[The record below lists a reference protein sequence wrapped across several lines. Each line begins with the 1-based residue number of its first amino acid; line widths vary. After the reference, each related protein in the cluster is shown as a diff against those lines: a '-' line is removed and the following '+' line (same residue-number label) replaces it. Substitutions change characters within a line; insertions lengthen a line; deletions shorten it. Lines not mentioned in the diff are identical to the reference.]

1 MQRDPRRRSVTCFWP
16 KIIPVLLS
24 LTLNHSL
31 DPLQGFGET
40 VIHLDQGT
48 LNNLRAGSTSIKEWD
63 DFPDHVESSA
73 MEYVFDAKSN
83 SSSWT
88 LSLRQQNV
96 KESWKVVLNEKEL
109 GRLMRDENDLRS
121 DFEIPPQLL
130 QESNNQLSIHAASSK
145 LDDVRVGEI
154 EIHDQSLEALRNEA
168 TIEIVITDSQQK
180 LLPGRITVVDTNGT
194 LIPLTPLGSSSPSK
208 LVEQKGSVPPGPKDQ
223 LSDPMLASREG
234 VIYTATGHAYFGVRP
249 GVYRIY
255 ASRGFEYSAPTAQV
269 TVGRGQHA
277 KRTLQLAKEV
287 NTEGW
292 VACDTHVHTV
302 TYSGHGDCTLQER
315 LVTLAGEGIELPIS
329 TDHNTQ
335 IDYSETALALGLS
348 KWFTSVVGNEVTTQ
362 KGHFNIFPT
371 AAQSA
376 RPNHLAANWKELFD
390 SIFGN
395 PQVKVAILN
404 HARDLHSSFRP
415 FSPAHHIS
423 LTGSNL
429 DGFDRRFNAMEL
441 INSGAVQTDPMELF
455 RDWCGLI
462 NHGMKVTPVGSSDSH
477 DVTRYIVGQG
487 RTYIAADDKDVSK
500 LDTAACVQAFLEG
513 KVIVSYGLFAH
524 LTAER
529 IPENGDD
536 QLPDAQSDPTYPLS
550 EMKKAGPGD
559 ILKLGNPQKN
569 PQNNMICLHADLRH
583 PSWSEV
589 TEIELWINGHP
600 SGKAPIQLVA
610 PHIPAGRNQDS
621 TTTLHHQTAVSS
633 TRKSYQWLIPENQF
647 KHDSWISLVARGPG
661 IRSPHWPT
669 ARPYQPDST
678 TFEGYTFS
686 CTGPIY
692 LDVDGDGQFRSA
704 REIAQ
709 SLGKTWLDLKE
720 KKPEDPG
727 TQALQEI
734 SHALGESHASVRDQF
749 AELASTEIE
758 DFSNWMTRLSPTLKS
773 QLEPFHRA
781 WQQSVR
787 ARLEQKE

>member
-1 MQRDPRRRSVTCFWP
+1 SLTYFWP

-24 LTLNHSL
+24 LALSHFL
-31 DPLQGFGET
+31 DPPRGLGEK
-40 VIHLDQGT
+40 VLHLDPGK

-63 DFPDHVESSA
+63 EFPDHVESSA
-73 MEYVFDAKSN
+73 LEHVFDAESN
-83 SSSWT
+83 ASSWT

-109 GRLMRDENDLRS
+109 GRLVRDENDLRS

-130 QESNNQLSIHAASSK
+130 QEFNNQLSIHATSSK
-145 LDDVRVGEI
+145 SDDVRVGEI
-154 EIHDQSLEALRNEA
+154 EIHDQYIENIRNQA
-168 TIEIVITDSQQK
+168 KIEIVITDSQQQP
-180 LLPGRITVVDTNGT
+180 LPGRITVVDANGT
-194 LIPLTPLGSSSPSK
+194 LTPLTPLASSSPSK
-208 LVEQKGSVPPGPKDQ
+208 LVEQKGSVTHGAADQ
-223 LSDPMLASREG
+223 PSDPMLASREG

-249 GVYRIY
+249 GAYRIY
-255 ASRGFEYSAPTAQV
+255 ASRGFEYSAPTTQL

-292 VACDTHVHTV
+292 VACDTHVHTM

-348 KWFTSVVGNEVTTQ
+348 KWFTSVVGNEVTT
-362 KGHFNIFPT
+362 KNGHFNIFPT

-376 RPNHLAANWKELFD
+376 RPNHLAANWQELFD

-415 FSPAHHIS
+415 FSPSHHIS

-500 LDTAACVQAFLEG
+500 LDTSACVQAFLEG

-529 IPENGDD
+529 IPKKADN
-536 QLPDAQSDPTYPLS
+536 QLPAPQSAPTNPLS
-550 EMKKAGPGD
+550 DMKKAGPGE
-559 ILKLGNPQKN
+559 ILRLGNPQSS
-569 PQNNMICLHADLRH
+569 MIRLHADLRL

-589 TEIELWINGHP
+589 TEVELWINGHP
-600 SGKAPIQLVA
+600 SNDAPMQVVA
-610 PHIPAGRNQDS
+610 PQVPAGRNQDS
-621 TTTLHHQTAVSS
+621 MTKLNHQTAFSS

-647 KHDSWISLVARGPG
+647 KHDSWVSLVARGPG

-692 LDVDGDGQFRSA
+692 LDLDGDGQFRSA

-709 SLGKTWLDLKE
+709 SLGKMWLDSKE

-727 TQALQEI
+727 TMVLEEI
-734 SHALGESHASVRDQF
+734 SHALSESHASVRDQF
-749 AELASTEIE
+749 AELASTKIE
-758 DFSNWMTRLSPTLKS
+758 DFSNWMTGLSPTLKS

-781 WQQSVR
+781 WQQSIR
-787 ARLEQKE
+787 ARLEQNE